1 MRPKG
6 DGKEEV
12 SYPRLRS
19 VCELESSTSSG
30 QPHVTWN
37 QTRRSREIL
46 LQQMNFCCA
55 RCERRLGGVAMKKL
69 ALTMLLC
76 LTSERIPL

>member
-19 VCELESSTSSG
+19 VCELEISTSSG
-30 QPHVTWN
+30 QPHLMWS
-37 QTRRSREIL
+37 QARRSREIL

-55 RCERRLGGVAMKKL
+55 QL
-69 ALTMLLC
+69 
-76 LTSERIPL
+76 

>member
-19 VCELESSTSSG
+19 VCELEISTSSG
-30 QPHVTWN
+30 QPRLMWS
-37 QTRRSREIL
+37 QARRSREIL

-55 RCERRLGGVAMKKL
+55 QL
-69 ALTMLLC
+69 
-76 LTSERIPL
+76 